1 MVRLSNQ
8 QAIRARLRTVPPAG
22 NAPPPVNVEPPAAR
36 AAVRALTRLSRALEH
51 RASAAGDLS
60 LAHYRVLAAV
70 AQGDE
75 RASRV
80 AMRFALG
87 KPAVSA
93 SVEALCARGLLARGG
108 DAGDQRAVSLALT
121 PAGQEVLDDV
131 EAAMAAELLDVAART
146 GAESAVLEAL
156 SLLGPALDER
166 FAPQGG
172 R

>member
-1 MVRLSNQ
+1 
-8 QAIRARLRTVPPAG
+8 VPPAG
-22 NAPPPVNVEPPAAR
+22 NTPLTVNAAGPVNTPAPVEAETPATR
-36 AAVRALTRLSRALEH
+36 AAVRALTRLSRALER

-80 AMRFALG
+80 ATRFALG

-121 PAGQEVLDDV
+121 PAGQQVLDDV
-131 EAAMAAELLDVAART
+131 EAAMEAELLEAAART
-146 GAESAVLEAL
+146 GAKTAVLEAL
-156 SLLGPALDER
+156 ALLGPALDER
-166 FAPQGG
+166 SAPPGG